1 MSSERKGPLSARLKN
16 PLAAYKAGTAVAR
29 RLPVPV
35 AEGVAR
41 AAGFVAGRVRPSSRA
56 MVARHLR
63 RALGP
68 DLDGR
73 DLERTIDRVFE
84 SYGRYWLD
92 SFRLPGLSVDEVAAG
107 FWADG
112 YDPHITAALAAG
124 TGVILALPHLGGWE
138 WAGRWIADQGHRI
151 TVVVEPLESP
161 ETFEWFR
168 SLRSSLGMT
177 VVPLGPGAAGALLR
191 ALRDNH
197 VVCLLSDRDITGGG
211 VPVEFFGEATTLPG
225 GPATL
230 SLRTGAPILPT
241 AVYFTDAHDGHR
253 ATVRPPLAAPGTGR
267 FRDDVAALTQ
277 ALAGELEALVRRAP
291 EQWHLLQPNWPSD
304 RAT

>member
-1 MSSERKGPLSARLKN
+1 LN
-16 PLAAYKAGTAVAR
+16 PLPVFKAGTAVAR

-35 AEGVAR
+35 AEEVSR
-41 AAGFVAGRVRPSSRA
+41 AAGFVVGRLRSSSRA

-63 RALGP
+63 RAMGP
-68 DLDGR
+68 DVTGR
-73 DLERTIDRVFE
+73 DLQRTIDRVFE

-92 SFRLPGLSVDEVAAG
+92 SFRLPGLSAAQVAAG
-107 FWADG
+107 FEAVG

-138 WAGRWIADQGHRI
+138 WAGRWIADQGHGI

-161 ETFEWFR
+161 DAFEWFR
-168 SLRSSLGMT
+168 SLRSSLGRT
-177 VVPLGPGAAGALLR
+177 VVPLGPGAAGALVR

-197 VVCLLSDRDITGGG
+197 VVCLLSDRDIAGGG
-211 VPVEFFGEATTLPG
+211 VPVEFFGETTTLPG

-230 SLRTGAPILPT
+230 SLRTGAPLLPT
-241 AVYFTDAHDGHR
+241 AVYFTGARDGHR
-253 ATVRPPLAAPGTGR
+253 ALVRPPLAAPRTGR
-267 FRDDVAALTQ
+267 VRDDVAALTQ
-277 ALAGELEALVRRAP
+277 ALAGELEALIRRAP

-304 RAT
+304 RLA

>member
-1 MSSERKGPLSARLKN
+1 MRSERKGSLSARLRS
-16 PLAAYKAGTAVAR
+16 PLPAFKAGTALAY

-35 AEGVAR
+35 ADEVAR

-63 RALGP
+63 RAMGP
-68 DLDGR
+68 DLNGR
-73 DLERTIDRVFE
+73 DLDRTIDRVFQ
-84 SYGRYWLD
+84 SYARYWLD
-92 SFRLPGLSVDEVAAG
+92 SFRLPGLSVDRVAAG
-107 FWADG
+107 FRADG

-168 SLRSSLGMT
+168 ALRSSLGMT

-230 SLRTGAPILPT
+230 SLRTGAPILAT
-241 AVYFTDAHDGHR
+241 AVYFTDARDGHR
-253 ATVRPPLAAPGTGR
+253 AIVRPPLAAPRTGR
-267 FRDDVAALTQ
+267 LRDDVAALTQ
-277 ALAGELEALVRRAP
+277 ALAVELEVLIRRAP
-291 EQWHLLQPNWPSD
+291 EQWHMLQPNWPSD
-304 RAT
+304 RPA

>member
-1 MSSERKGPLSARLKN
+1 LN
-16 PLAAYKAGTAVAR
+16 PLPAFKAGTALAC

-35 AEGVAR
+35 ADEVAR

-63 RALGP
+63 RAMGP
-68 DLDGR
+68 ELNGR
-73 DLERTIDRVFE
+73 DLQRSVDRVFE
-84 SYGRYWLD
+84 SYARYWLD
-92 SFRLPGLSVDEVAAG
+92 SFRLPGLSADQVAAG
-107 FWADG
+107 FRADG
-112 YDPHITAALAAG
+112 YDPHITDALAAG

-211 VPVEFFGEATTLPG
+211 VPVEFFGETTTLPG

-230 SLRTGAPILPT
+230 SLRTGAPILAT
-241 AVYFTDAHDGHR
+241 AVYFSDARDGHR
-253 ATVRPPLAAPGTGR
+253 AIVRPPLDVPRTGR
-267 FRDDVAALTQ
+267 LRDDVAALTQ
-277 ALAGELEALVRRAP
+277 ALAVELEGLIRRAP
-291 EQWHLLQPNWPSD
+291 EQWHMLQPNWPSD
-304 RAT
+304 RPA

>member
-1 MSSERKGPLSARLKN
+1 MN
-16 PLAAYKAGTAVAR
+16 PLPTFKAGTALAC

-35 AEGVAR
+35 ADEVAR

-63 RALGP
+63 RAMGP
-68 DLDGR
+68 ELNGR
-73 DLERTIDRVFE
+73 DLQRSVDRVFE
-84 SYGRYWLD
+84 SYARYWLD
-92 SFRLPGLSVDEVAAG
+92 SFRLPGLSADQVAAG
-107 FWADG
+107 FRADR
-112 YDPHITAALAAG
+112 YDPHITDALAAG

-211 VPVEFFGEATTLPG
+211 VPVEFFGETTTLPG

-230 SLRTGAPILPT
+230 SLRTGAPILAT
-241 AVYFTDAHDGHR
+241 AVYFSDARDGHR
-253 ATVRPPLAAPGTGR
+253 AIVRPPLDVPRTGR
-267 FRDDVAALTQ
+267 LRDDVAALTQ
-277 ALAGELEALVRRAP
+277 ALAVELEGLIRRAP
-291 EQWHLLQPNWPSD
+291 EQWHMLQPNWPSD
-304 RAT
+304 RPA